1 LFNNG
6 YGNLASIR
14 VSQRD
19 NGALADDGQL
29 EFQVASNASLDTKL
43 TILNTGVATF
53 SNTVIS
59 SDGFQGRYYRINE
72 ASVNRGGL
80 YPYNLVFG
88 SGTDYSIGLFSEGEI
103 FLASGGSATKR
114 LVMNNSGNVGIGTTS
129 PNTALHVVGGIT
141 VNSTT
146 PFSFIGNGNA
156 GTYTQTAIYSNQN
169 NTSNNTANGI
179 FIERGRLS
187 DSPSAE
193 IRSFVVGDRGGA
205 IQLLLDKDGKLTV
218 TNDVVAYGSPSDISL
233 KTNIKPLENSL
244 DKIIK
249 LQGVSFTWKENTS
262 ENNLIGIKD
271 DIGFIAQ
278 QVQEILP
285 DLVRKNDNG
294 LLSLRDKG
302 ITALLVEAIKELKTE
317 VEDLKYLLSQK

>member
-1 LFNNG
+1 M
-6 YGNLASIR
+6 AI
-14 VSQRD
+14 
-19 NGALADDGQL
+19 
-29 EFQVASNASLDTKL
+29 
-43 TILNTGVATF
+43 
-53 SNTVIS
+53 
-59 SDGFQGRYYRINE
+59 
-72 ASVNRGGL
+72 
-80 YPYNLVFG
+80 
-88 SGTDYSIGLFSEGEI
+88 
-103 FLASGGSATKR
+103 ASG
-114 LVMNNSGNVGIGTTS
+114 GNVGIGTTS
-129 PNTALHVVGGIT
+129 PSSLLHVVGTIT

-244 DKIIK
+244 DKIMK

-285 DLVRKNDNG
+285 DLVRKNDNS

-317 VEDLKYLLSQK
+317 VEDLKYLLSQKQN